1 MANPTLPSLPG
12 AWGEGGVVVQF
23 SPSAPDIAVVVP

>member
-12 AWGEGGVVVQF
+12 AWGGVVVQF